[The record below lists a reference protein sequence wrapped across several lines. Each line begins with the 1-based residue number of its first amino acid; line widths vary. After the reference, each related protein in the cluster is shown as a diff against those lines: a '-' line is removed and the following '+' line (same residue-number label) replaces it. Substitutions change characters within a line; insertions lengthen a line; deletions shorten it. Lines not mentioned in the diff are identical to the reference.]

1 MNKKKIMSFKQDL
14 IFFLQSRKVNISG
27 VVEKE
32 ELCNLIT
39 IHVNSSSYY
48 EDIMKS
54 PLDFENYSHQIKQT
68 CQSFFTTITDKIAT
82 GDNIIIIIL

>member
-1 MNKKKIMSFKQDL
+1 MKDL

-39 IHVNSSSYY
+39 NHVNSNSYY
-48 EDIMKS
+48 ETVTS
-54 PLDFENYSHQIKQT
+54 NSSAPLDFENYSHQIKQT
-68 CQSFFTTITDKIAT
+68 CQSFFTSITDKIAT
-82 GDNIIIIIL
+82 GDINKMPI